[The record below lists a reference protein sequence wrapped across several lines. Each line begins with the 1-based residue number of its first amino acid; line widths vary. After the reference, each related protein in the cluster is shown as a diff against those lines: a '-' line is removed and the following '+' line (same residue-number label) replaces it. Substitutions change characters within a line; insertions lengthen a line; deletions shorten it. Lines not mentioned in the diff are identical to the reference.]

1 MKNKREEVLSER
13 DLAHVDYET
22 QRCQNMKTHAGN
34 VALFAGEACAISELR
49 PLIELTGLLHDAGKL
64 GAENQDD
71 FENILKLGNEVHKR
85 GLDHSTA
92 GGILAQELIKAWP
105 VSEFISTLIYFHHG
119 LGDCINL
126 ENGRS
131 LRELRQEKEIEY
143 GLIKEKF
150 FEIYDKKLL
159 EKYCSAAIVSYK
171 SIYEKVKSFI
181 KKCDLSQQKYGNGY
195 FFMGMYLRVVLSLL
209 IDADWTDTACFFQDI
224 LLSKR
229 ISAERTQ
236 EIWKECIDN
245 FAQYLEKEVRNNSDN
260 GNLLNSF
267 RQEISDSCREASE
280 KDQKLYRLTVPTGAG
295 KTLSSLRFALYHA
308 QKTKKQ
314 HIIYI
319 APFNSILEQNADE
332 IRKAV
337 GNSSVVL
344 EHHCNV
350 VCEDREEEK
359 YRSLTETWDVP
370 IIVTTAVQILNTL
383 FSDQKSCIRRM
394 HTLCNSIIIFDEV
407 QAFPVKCT
415 ELFNLAV
422 NFLSQFCETT
432 VVLCS
437 ATQPTL
443 ASLRENNVCQ
453 CTEMAGEV
461 GKYAKAFKRAEI
473 IDATELEI
481 YPGGMDIT
489 DLKKFGIEK
498 TVEYGS
504 TLVIVNTAA
513 CAFELFQKLK
523 EDCSGEYV
531 LFHLSNNMCPQHKL
545 DILGEIKKTLKD
557 RSRKVICV
565 STQLVEAGVNFS
577 FGCVIRSKAG
587 LDNIIQAAGRC
598 NRHKELGRMGAV
610 YIVQMSKEAENLEH
624 LREIREAQA
633 ALQKV
638 LHEFKREPELFSYT
652 LDSEYAIEQYY
663 LNYRMQMR
671 ENETKFPVE
680 VDGVTLTLVDL
691 LGKNE
696 TGRQQYRRVH
706 GKEIKTKLPQAF
718 QTAGHKFEAISN
730 DYKVSIVVPYNDEA
744 KQLLDELSQV
754 YLDTGIKK
762 RILRKLQ
769 RYTVGISESRKTKLG
784 NAIYESCNREVL
796 ILSDGYYDKEVGIVD
811 EPRMEFQ
818 CM

>member
-1 MKNKREEVLSER
+1 MENKIEKVLRKR

-22 QRCQNMKTHAGN
+22 QRCQHMKTHAEN
-34 VALFAGEACAISELR
+34 VALFAGDACQIPEWR
-49 PLIELTGLLHDAGKL
+49 PLIELTGLLHDTGKL
-64 GAENQDD
+64 GTENQDD
-71 FENILKLGNEVHKR
+71 FENILKLGNEVHKH
-85 GLDHSTA
+85 GIDHFTA
-92 GGILAQELIKAWP
+92 GGILAQELIKEWP

-131 LRELRQEKEIEY
+131 LKEIRQEKEIEY
-143 GLIKEKF
+143 DLIKEKF
-150 FEIYDKKLL
+150 FQIYDKKVL
-159 EKYCSAAIVSYK
+159 EEYCSAAVVSYK
-171 SIYEKVKSFI
+171 AVYQKVKSFV
-181 KKCDLSQQKYGNGY
+181 KKCDISQQECGNGY
-195 FFMGMYLRVVLSLL
+195 FFMGMYLRVALSLL

-224 LLSKR
+224 SLSKR
-229 ISAERTQ
+229 ISTERTQ

-245 FAQYLEKEVRNNSDN
+245 FGQYLEKEIKINPDN
-260 GNLLNSF
+260 GNLLSSF
-267 RQEISDSCREASE
+267 RQEISDSCRKAAE
-280 KDQKLYRLTVPTGAG
+280 KDKKLYRLTVPTGAG

-308 QKTKKQ
+308 RKTKKQ

-319 APFNSILEQNADE
+319 ASYNSILEQNAEE
-332 IRKAV
+332 IRKAI

-350 VCEDREEEK
+350 ICKDEEEEK

-443 ASLRENNVCQ
+443 ASLDKNNVCQ
-453 CTEMAGEV
+453 CTEMTGEI
-461 GKYAKAFKRAEI
+461 GKYTKAFKRAEI
-473 IDATELEI
+473 IDATDPEL

-489 DLKKFGIEK
+489 DLKNFAIEK

-504 TLVIVNTAA
+504 TLVIVNTTA

-523 EDCSGEYV
+523 EDCSEEYV

-545 DILGEIKKTLKD
+545 DVLREIKKTLKE

-587 LDNIIQAAGRC
+587 LDNVIQAAGRC

-610 YIVQMSKEAENLEH
+610 YIVQMSKEAENLGH
-624 LREIREAQA
+624 LQEIRKAQA

-638 LHEFKREPELFSYT
+638 LDEFKREPELFNHT
-652 LDSEYAIEQYY
+652 LDSEYAIKQYY
-663 LNYRMQMR
+663 SNYHMQMKK
-671 ENETKFPVE
+671 NETKFPVE
-680 VDGVTLTLVDL
+680 VYGVTLTLVDL
-691 LGKNE
+691 LGENE
-696 TGRQQYRRVH
+696 TGCRQYFRAH
-706 GKEIKTKLPQAF
+706 GKKIKTKLPQAF
-718 QTAGHKFEAISN
+718 QTAGQKFEVIPN
-730 DYKVSIVVPYNDEA
+730 DYKVNIVVPYNDEA
-744 KQLLDELSQV
+744 KQLLNELSQV
-754 YLDTGIKK
+754 YLDIGVKK
-762 RILRKLQ
+762 KILRKLQ
-769 RYTVGISESRKTKLG
+769 RYTVGISEDRKTKLG
-784 NAIYESCNREVL
+784 NAIYESCNKEIL
-796 ILSDGYYDKEVGIVD
+796 ILSDGYYDKEVGVVD
-811 EPRMEFQ
+811 EPKMEFRY
-818 CM
+818 M